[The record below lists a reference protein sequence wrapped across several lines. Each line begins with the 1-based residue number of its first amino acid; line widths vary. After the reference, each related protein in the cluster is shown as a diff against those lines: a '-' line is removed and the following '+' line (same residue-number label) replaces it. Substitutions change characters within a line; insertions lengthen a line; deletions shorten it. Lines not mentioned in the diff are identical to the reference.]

1 LSGRAFV
8 YQPQVMRDQVNRLA
22 IRKLVKRHFGGSR
35 TELLLNMLQDQELK
49 VAELEELE
57 TLIHRYRK
65 SKQSPDRRADRNR

>member
-1 LSGRAFV
+1 
-8 YQPQVMRDQVNRLA
+8 MRDQVNRLA
-22 IRKLVKRHFGGSR
+22 IRKLVKRQFGGSR

-57 TLIHRYRK
+57 TLIRRYRK